1 MSKSKK
7 FIKKDTHKVTPYS
20 TYSFKTK
27 RIGGFKRYNKNR
39 KTKQKANI
47 EVRLF
52 LTRFIRE
59 MKKSFQES
67 ESDWTYCWVGHRKL
81 TKEDRFDNNG
91 RTYSHLDFCEYFAK
105 NPALKEKLEEDSLKL
120 YEVIGELNEKQKTET
135 E

>member
-7 FIKKDTHKVTPYS
+7 FIKKVIPYS

-39 KTKQKANI
+39 KTKQKVDI

-52 LTRFIRE
+52 FTRFISE
-59 MKKSFQES
+59 MKKSFEES
-67 ESDWTYCWVGHRKL
+67 KSDWTYDWVGHDKQN
-81 TKEDRFDNNG
+81 NNG
-91 RTYSHLDFCEYFAK
+91 FVYSHLDFAK
-105 NPALKEKLEEDSLKL
+105 HFSENPALKENLEEDSLKL
-120 YEVIGELNEKQKTET
+120 CEVIGELNEKQKTET

>member
-7 FIKKDTHKVTPYS
+7 FIKKVAHLS

-39 KTKQKANI
+39 KTKQKVNI
-47 EVRLF
+47 EVRL
-52 LTRFIRE
+52 LITRFISE
-59 MKKSFQES
+59 MKKSFKES
-67 ESDWTYCWVGHRKL
+67 KSDWTYCWVDHSKL

-105 NPALKEKLEEDSLKL
+105 NPELKEKLEEDTLKL
-120 YEVIGELNEKQKTET
+120 YDVIGELNEKQKTET
-135 E
+135 K

>member
-20 TYSFKTK
+20 TYSFKSK

-59 MKKSFQES
+59 MKKSFEES
-67 ESDWTYCWVGHRKL
+67 KSDWTYCWVGHDKQN
-81 TKEDRFDNNG
+81 NNG
-91 RTYSHLDFCEYFAK
+91 FVYSHLDFAK
-105 NPALKEKLEEDSLKL
+105 HFSENPALKEKLEKDTLKL
-120 YEVIGELNEKQKTET
+120 YDVIGELNEKQKTET